1 MVLSH
6 RRSISKNAICWLS
19 GSTKSAFYILVAKN
33 DKNYHK
39 RTNFFIYIFIVLEI
53 RAIKAESGEQK
64 AESGNTSKKM
74 TIRIIHP
81 STLPDWHTYKG
92 EKAWL
97 MIDEV
102 RAE

>member
-39 RTNFFIYIFIVLEI
+39 RTNLFINIFIVLEI
-53 RAIKAESGEQK
+53 RAIKAESGKRKAESGEQK
-64 AESGNTSKKM
+64 AESGK
-74 TIRIIHP
+74 R
-81 STLPDWHTYKG
+81 
-92 EKAWL
+92 KA
-97 MIDEV
+97 ESGK
-102 RAE
+102 REAGSG